1 MTVSQ
6 LKSFHSFCSQS
17 KRPPPESHRDRV
29 GLKARFCWL
38 GPSSPRRRCR
48 CSAPPSGMRP
58 ALAVHVPTCSMQ
70 LAPVHAI
77 MLHNFH
83 LDQHSSIG
91 AWRRTSTWQSR
102 SCATSCG
109 SPPCGSCTT
118 RRRICSEATRCMC
131 GATIFSP
138 PTCCGVQRLCRLSW
152 RRAPRARARA
162 ARSAWA
168 SRTSTRAA
176 GLQQSRRGRR
186 RLAEL
191 LPELHPRIRCRPGA
205 RVASPGRLLFACGDF
220 LLKVRATARTRHIR
234 ARTHVLTA
242 PCSIMGRRRRRLPTP
257 PACTCTCYVHTCAC
271 ACKCIAR

>member
-1 MTVSQ
+1 MHAH
-6 LKSFHSFCSQS
+6 L
-17 KRPPPESHRDRV
+17 
-29 GLKARFCWL
+29 ARSPNPRLASRWL
-38 GPSSPRRRCR
+38 GKRAHAAAPFSPRRRCR
-48 CSAPPSGMRP
+48 CSRRRSACGLRSRSTCQRARCSSCTCTPPCCTIS
-58 ALAVHVPTCSMQ
+58 TWT
-70 LAPVHAI
+70 
-77 MLHNFH
+77 NN
-83 LDQHSSIG
+83 SSIG
-91 AWRRTSTWQSR
+91 AWCRTSTWQSR

-138 PTCCGVQRLCRLSW
+138 PTCCGVQRFCRLSW

-220 LLKVRATARTRHIR
+220 LLKVRATARTRHFR

-242 PCSIMGRRRRRLPTP
+242 PCSIMAAAAGDRLPHPRVRVRVTT
-257 PACTCTCYVHTCAC
+257 ARVCVCVQVH
-271 ACKCIAR
+271 IAR